1 MRRGRE
7 WLDLDLRGHLDTS
20 ENGAGE
26 AKMASRVPRR
36 THIHLNISP
45 LWERNEWACGL
56 GGGGPN
62 TTWSKDTR
70 GLVGKGGHW
79 D

>member
-1 MRRGRE
+1 MR
-7 WLDLDLRGHLDTS
+7 
-20 ENGAGE
+20 
-26 AKMASRVPRR
+26 SRVPRR

-62 TTWSKDTR
+62 TTWANDAN
-70 GLVGKGGHW
+70 GLVGMWGRWG
-79 D
+79 

>member
-1 MRRGRE
+1 MRRGGGR
-7 WLDLDLRGHLDTS
+7 LDLDLHCHLDTS
-20 ENGAGE
+20 VSGAGE
-26 AKMASRVPRR
+26 AKMRSRVPRR

-62 TTWSKDTR
+62 TTWANDAN
-70 GLVGKGGHW
+70 GLVGMWGRWG
-79 D
+79 